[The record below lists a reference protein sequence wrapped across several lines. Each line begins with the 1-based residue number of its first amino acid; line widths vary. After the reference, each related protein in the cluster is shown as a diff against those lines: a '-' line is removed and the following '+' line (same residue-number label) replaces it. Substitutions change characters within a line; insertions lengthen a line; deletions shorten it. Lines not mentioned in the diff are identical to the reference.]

1 MATNESSQSANQSQ
15 PPGSTNQ
22 VGQMA
27 LPLLIL
33 LGLLLYLPGLGSYG
47 PLDPTDS
54 FFIEGARE
62 LNETKQYLLPM
73 FNYQVWLDKPILY
86 FWLVA
91 GCYKIFGVS
100 AFVGRLVSALS
111 AVLTGVAIFL
121 GARPALGYKQAFTAA
136 LIFLT
141 FPLVSVIGHESL
153 TDMTLTLL
161 MSGSLL
167 GFFNYLRRPSTVT
180 IVVAYLCLALAFLC
194 KGPVAVVIV
203 GLIVLL
209 QLAATT
215 EFSSPTD
222 LIKVLWAR
230 VMALRPWLGLL
241 IMLVVNLPWYG
252 AATYYTHGAF
262 FQAFFITQNF
272 GRMVGKVNHLEPF
285 WYYIPVIIGGLFPL
299 NLALFACPSLL
310 VAAVKKR
317 KLLSR
322 EEGFIFFSLLWA
334 AFVLLLFGLL
344 KTKLATYILPAMP
357 PLAIL
362 TAAVIFYLIE
372 RGRVKHLWP
381 GAVFFVLAGA
391 GGLAAA
397 ALIKASWVK
406 VLLQEQQLLL
416 ILTVVAGFLY
426 LFCLL
431 KNQARAAFAT
441 LLLSAAIGV
450 GVAVPHGHRVF
461 YREVHKPFE
470 AMIMRVIKDRAQIA
484 TVVTE
489 EPSISYFLHRHIDV
503 INTPVE
509 AERYLAQ
516 KGEFAGSK
524 HYLLVPEKCLRDM
537 EWFPPNARQLAKI
550 RKWTLFCI
558 D

>member
-1 MATNESSQSANQSQ
+1 
-15 PPGSTNQ
+15 
-22 VGQMA
+22 
-27 LPLLIL
+27 
-33 LGLLLYLPGLGSYG
+33 
-47 PLDPTDS
+47 
-54 FFIEGARE
+54 
-62 LNETKQYLLPM
+62 
-73 FNYQVWLDKPILY
+73 
-86 FWLVA
+86 
-91 GCYKIFGVS
+91 
-100 AFVGRLVSALS
+100 
-111 AVLTGVAIFL
+111 
-121 GARPALGYKQAFTAA
+121 
-136 LIFLT
+136 
-141 FPLVSVIGHESL
+141 
-153 TDMTLTLL
+153 

-503 INTPVE
+503 INTPV
-509 AERYLAQ
+509 
-516 KGEFAGSK
+516 
-524 HYLLVPEKCLRDM
+524 
-537 EWFPPNARQLAKI
+537 
-550 RKWTLFCI
+550 
-558 D
+558 